1 VLAMSTASE
10 TPFAIP
16 QRARPSLSSFG
27 ARLAAARRWVFGI
40 EARSIIGFALII
52 WAALAFKR
60 QMIFPGWRAGVP
72 VIGTILVISAEG
84 SWINQQLG
92 RSVIV
97 YLGLISYPLYL
108 WHWPLLTFLR
118 GSMPYTTDSVPEWQR
133 LGAVALS
140 VALAAATYHFIEKP
154 IRSRPPRAKYIVA
167 LGTTVAA
174 LAGLGAVTVFED
186 GFYIRMPALVRGAFI
201 TAADHDAGWR
211 PGCMLGSEQTSAAFS
226 DACLDR
232 GTEPLVFLWGIR
244 PRPRSTRVCTSFKE
258 KRVVSGWRSLHS
270 RLARRS
276 PISTFP
282 ASRTAGRATT
292 GC

>member
-1 VLAMSTASE
+1 MSTASE